1 MSEFVKLKKEWAP
14 REEQHPRM
22 FWVQSSVLRTIIV
35 YYVWSYPGS
44 EQRDIDIYIYIYFFF
59 NKYRSSFSPAQN
71 LLLRSSH
78 LSDLISLSQ
87 CTTLS
92 YLWFA
97 SATWVSFLFLEQS
110 KYAAISRPLCLG
122 FLLGM
127 QKTLHFLF
135 QWWGSHEEDFEARSG
150 ISHAHNHCLM

>member
-1 MSEFVKLKKEWAP
+1 MGTEGRAASQNVLGAELCSTNN
-14 REEQHPRM
+14 HC
-22 FWVQSSVLRTIIV
+22 VLRVIISRIRAEG
-35 YYVWSYPGS
+35 YRY
-44 EQRDIDIYIYIYFFF
+44 RYIYIYFFLISTDQVSPLL
-59 NKYRSSFSPAQN
+59 RTSSA
-71 LLLRSSH
+71 RSSH

-135 QWWGSHEEDFEARSG
+135 QWWESHEEDFEARSG
-150 ISHAHNHCLM
+150 ISHVHNHCLM